1 MISDKTILFVED
13 DPDDRELI
21 SEVANV
27 INSSVKMV
35 FAENGLQ
42 ALHYLTDV
50 KEKLQ
55 LPCLIVLDLNM
66 PVLDGKE
73 TYKKIKH
80 ELKLDDIPVI
90 IFTSSHNPH
99 DKKLFAGLD
108 VEYINK
114 PTDYSFLNQVIRH
127 MISIC
132 DKKEL

>member
-1 MISDKTILFVED
+1 MCSDKTILFVED

-21 SEVANV
+21 SDVVNIV
-27 INSSVKMV
+27 NSSVKTV

-42 ALHYLTDV
+42 ALHYLADV

-80 ELKLDDIPVI
+80 ELKLENVPVI

-99 DKKLFAGLD
+99 DKKLFTGLG

-114 PTDYSFLNQVIRH
+114 PTNYSFLNDAIRH
-127 MISIC
+127 MISVC
-132 DKKEL
+132 NRKQS